1 MSQRVDAVSAA
12 GALADAAGG
21 ATGGAKKRLLSLDF
35 MRIFAI
41 LLVIFNH
48 TDNRGFYRFLTDDP
62 GTFLYWFNLFF
73 SILCKA
79 AVPLFFMIS
88 GALLLNKEES
98 IGVTYKRGIR
108 IVLALI
114 LFSLLYN
121 VFFAW
126 ETGTHFGIVEFLK
139 KTMYLEGTSER
150 NAWHLWYLY
159 AYIAFLLTVPILR
172 GFIRGLSER
181 EGLVLFLLSVSF
193 GCVLPL
199 FQFFICNV
207 NPYLVPAWTTAMIL
221 FYPVMGYLLTFRLE
235 LSKITGK
242 QIAVLWLINL
252 LLFALCEFAQYKYS
266 GKNPGST
273 DELYLTSNR
282 AFNTP
287 LIYLTFLKVFS
298 QKSYGDKWD
307 KIITEIGICTYGVY
321 LIHPFFLRYFTPIQK
336 VWAVFEHG
344 GFIRDEFGIV
354 STVLCVFLITLSIT
368 WVLRR
373 IPVVKKLF

>member
-12 GALADAAGG
+12 GGALTGTA
-21 ATGGAKKRLLSLDF
+21 GGAKKRLLSLDF

-88 GALLLNKEES
+88 GALLLKKEES
-98 IGVTYKRGIR
+98 IGATYKRGIR

-121 VFFAW
+121 EFFAW
-126 ETGTHFGIVEFLK
+126 EAGTHLGIVDFLK
-139 KTMYLEGTSER
+139 KTIHLQGTADR

-159 AYIAFLLTVPILR
+159 AYIAFLLTVPVLR
-172 GFIRGLSER
+172 GFVRNLSKR
-181 EGLVLFLLSVSF
+181 EGLVLFVLSVIF
-193 GCVLPL
+193 GCGLPV
-199 FQFFICNV
+199 FQFFIGYV
-207 NPYLVPAWTTAMIL
+207 NPYLVPSWTTAMIL
-221 FYPVMGYLLTFRLE
+221 IYPVMGYLLTFRLN
-235 LSKITGK
+235 LSKVTRK
-242 QIAVLWLINL
+242 QIVVLWLINL
-252 LLFALCEFAQYKYS
+252 LVFALCEFAQYKYL
-266 GKNPGST
+266 GKHPGST
-273 DELYLTSNR
+273 DELFLTSNR
-282 AFNTP
+282 TLNAP
-287 LIYLTFLKVFS
+287 LIYLTFLKLFDR
-298 QKSYGDKWD
+298 KSYGENWD

-321 LIHPFFLRYFTPIQK
+321 LIHPFFLRYFSPVQK
-336 VWAVFEHG
+336 IWEIFEHG

-354 STVLCVFLITLSIT
+354 LTVLCVFLITLAIT

>member
-1 MSQRVDAVSAA
+1 M
-12 GALADAAGG
+12 
-21 ATGGAKKRLLSLDF
+21 
-35 MRIFAI
+35 
-41 LLVIFNH
+41 
-48 TDNRGFYRFLTDDP
+48 
-62 GTFLYWFNLFF
+62 
-73 SILCKA
+73 
-79 AVPLFFMIS
+79 
-88 GALLLNKEES
+88 
-98 IGVTYKRGIR
+98 
-108 IVLALI
+108 
-114 LFSLLYN
+114 
-121 VFFAW
+121 
-126 ETGTHFGIVEFLK
+126 
-139 KTMYLEGTSER
+139 
-150 NAWHLWYLY
+150 
-159 AYIAFLLTVPILR
+159 
-172 GFIRGLSER
+172 
-181 EGLVLFLLSVSF
+181 
-193 GCVLPL
+193 
-199 FQFFICNV
+199 
-207 NPYLVPAWTTAMIL
+207 PAWTTAMIL